1 MPPDAPDPSDAAPA
15 RRRDKPFR
23 PRCLALDLEAGAKDQ
38 KIHAVGAIRPDIRR
52 RLRHE
57 GRSGLEGALRQL
69 DQLAEGAEFLL
80 GHNLI
85 KHDLP
90 YLKAENPDL
99 RLLRLPVVDTLRL
112 SPLAFPRNPYHR
124 LVKHYKDADFRS
136 TSLNDPKQDAR
147 LAVDLFREERE
158 ALAAG
163 ASGLLAAW
171 HWLST
176 TKPGPS
182 ARGMDRLFRDLRQQP
197 RPSRARAQEAIRAR
211 LDGAGC
217 AAASVEVI
225 ERVDDHGWPL
235 AYALAW
241 LSVAGGNSVMPPWVR
256 HQFPAAPRLVR
267 RLRDTSCAARSCD
280 WCRERHDARRELTRW
295 FGFPDFRA
303 TPRTAGGL
311 PMQRAIVEAA
321 MAGEHVLGILPTGAG
336 KSVCYQLP
344 ALSRYD
350 RIGALTVVISPL
362 VALMADQVAGLE
374 KRGITGCLTVNSLLS
389 LPERKEA
396 LDRIRLGGAGIA
408 LIAPEQLRSP
418 TVRKALDQREIG
430 GWVLDEAHCLS
441 RWGHDFRPDYLYVGR
456 FIREQ
461 AARSGSAIPP
471 VMCLTATAKPDVR
484 DDIARHFRAK
494 LKIELLI
501 FDGGAERENLDF
513 EVRQSTQAD
522 KDRHILESVEAN
534 LAPETRGGAIVY
546 CSTRR
551 RSERVAE
558 FLRDAGVAADH
569 YHAGMKPEA
578 RKEVQE
584 QFIRGELRAIAATNA
599 FGMGID
605 KPDVRLVLHA
615 DVPGSLENYVQEAGR
630 AGRDG
635 APAKCVL
642 LYSPDDVERQFGLSA
657 RSRLA
662 HHEIVAI
669 LKALRRLDGWNRR
682 HRSTREV
689 VVTSGEILRE
699 ETEDAFERDKATD
712 DTRTRIAV
720 AWLEEAHFLERN
732 ENQTRVFPSSLR
744 FPSIEKAE
752 QRLMGEKGLSAPER
766 GRLLGVVRIILEA
779 DADDGIS
786 TDELMAECDLS
797 SAQVASVLTRLHRFG
812 ITTGKTALTAFV
824 HRAVPDASARR
835 LEEARN
841 VESALIAQLRDEAPD
856 LTVGESSR
864 LNLRIAAQ
872 CLQDDDVMGARPER
886 LMRIVRSIRYDGHGD
901 GPDAGGSWT
910 VRKKGRWAAE
920 ITLRRDWEELEAL
933 ASNRRNVAG
942 RLLTHFLERLPKGAR
957 GKDLL
962 AETTLEELG
971 GVVRSELFTSS
982 AADTEELA
990 HRAILW
996 LHEQEVIRVH
1006 KGLWVFRPAMRIRMQ
1021 RQRRGYTK
1029 RDFEPLRLHYTGQ
1042 ILQIHVMKEF
1052 AERGVKAIGEAR
1064 RLAKDYFTME
1074 ERKFLDRWLPGRE
1087 EELRMQTTPESRRRI
1102 VDDLRNPE
1110 QETIV
1115 ADDREDTN
1123 VLVLA
1128 GPGSGKTR
1136 VLVHRIAYLVRV
1148 RREAPHGVVA
1158 LTYNRHAAVQIR
1170 RRLRALIGDDARRV
1184 TVLTC
1189 HALAMRLLG
1198 RTFADR
1204 KERLDKK
1211 EVFRNL
1217 LREATDLLEGKDLP
1231 SDDTGEAEVRRER
1244 LLAGFRWIFVDEY
1257 QDIGD
1262 EEYRLIS
1269 ALAGRTKSADGEKLT
1284 LFAVGDDDQN
1294 IYSFKG
1300 ASVRFIRSF
1309 QEDYG
1314 PHVAHLTQNYRSSR
1328 RIIEVSNAVIAGARE
1343 RMKGSRHEIRIH
1355 AARRHA
1361 PPGGRWEELDPEGCG
1376 RVQILPVGH
1385 DFARQAVAVVGE
1397 LRRCAAL
1404 DPDWEWS
1411 RCAVVAREWRF
1422 LDPVRAVCELAK
1434 IPVQV
1439 GNQEMPPFWKLRET
1453 REFVGWL
1460 RARESRLIEP
1470 ERLSAWLREK
1480 PTEPWWDLLRQA
1492 MEEHKEETGRGR
1504 TPVAHLIEWLAEW
1517 GHEVRR
1523 RQRGLLLTTA
1533 HSAKGLE
1540 FDHVAVLDG
1549 GWDRISDN
1557 EDPDA
1562 PRRLYYVAMTRAR
1575 ETLLLARMESSAAP
1589 HEKLLHL
1596 PTVLQRQPGRR
1607 KPIPPEARCR
1617 TIRLRMSDVDLGFAG
1632 SHPAGDPIHRRI
1644 ANLSPGDALTTRV
1657 NGPGWDLIDTSGQL
1671 VGRLARKFDPPDGM
1685 RCRSAN
1691 VAAIVAWSREASDPK
1706 YLPRYRCDEWEVILP
1721 ELVFEPDPN
1730 PSDPDRALSPSEEEN
1745 ATLH

>member
-1 MPPDAPDPSDAAPA
+1 MTLSPGPLDQRDAGRSHHRAE
-15 RRRDKPFR
+15 PFR
-23 PRCLALDLEAGAKDQ
+23 PRCLALDLEVGAKDD
-38 KIHAVGAIRPDIRR
+38 KIHAIGAIRPDTER
-52 RLRHE
+52 RLRHK
-57 GRSGLEGALRQL
+57 GRSGLEGALREL
-69 DQLAEGAEFLL
+69 DQLADGAAFVL

-85 KHDLP
+85 EHDLP
-90 YLKAENPDL
+90 YLKDENPNL

-112 SPLAFPRNPYHR
+112 SPLAFPRNPYHH
-124 LVKHYKDADFRS
+124 LVKHYKDAGLRS
-136 TSLNDPKQDAR
+136 TSLNDPERDAR

-163 ASGLLAAW
+163 ASGLLAVW

-211 LDGAGC
+211 LDGSGC
-217 AAASVEVI
+217 TTASVEVI
-225 ERVDDHGWPL
+225 DRVDDHGWPL

-256 HQFPAAPRLVR
+256 HQFREAEELVR
-267 RLRDTSCAARSCD
+267 RLRDDPCASSGCR
-280 WCRERHDARRELTRW
+280 WCREHQDVRRQLNRW
-295 FGFPDFRA
+295 FGFPDFRPE
-303 TPRTAGGL
+303 PRAPDGKS
-311 PMQRAIVEAA
+311 MQRAIVEAA
-321 MAGEHVLGILPTGAG
+321 LAGEHVLGILPTGAG

-374 KRGITGCLTVNSLLS
+374 KRGITGCVTVNGLLS

-396 LDRIRLGGAGIA
+396 LNRIRLGGAGIV

-441 RWGHDFRPDYLYVGR
+441 RWGHDFRPDYLYIGR
-456 FIREQ
+456 FIRER
-461 AARSGSAIPP
+461 AKESGSRIPP

-484 DDIARHFRAK
+484 DDIVRHFRDRVE
-494 LKIELLI
+494 IELRV
-501 FDGGAERENLDF
+501 FDGGAERDNLDF
-513 EVRQSTQAD
+513 EVRQSTPAD

-558 FLRDAGVAADH
+558 FLRDADVAADH

-635 APAKCVL
+635 SLAKCVL

-669 LKALRRLDGWNRR
+669 LKALRRLDGRNRR
-682 HRSTREV
+682 HGSTREV
-689 VVTSGEILRE
+689 VVTSGEILHE
-699 ETEDAFERDKATD
+699 ETEEAFERDKATD
-712 DTRTRIAV
+712 DTRTRMAV
-720 AWLEEAHFLERN
+720 AWLEEADFLERK
-732 ENQTRVFPSSLR
+732 ENHTRVFPSSLR
-744 FPSIEKAE
+744 VLSIEKAE

-766 GRLLGVVRIILEA
+766 GRLLGVVRTILEA
-779 DADDGIS
+779 DADEGIS

-797 SAQVASVLTRLHRFG
+797 SAQVASVLARLYGFG
-812 ITTGKTALTAFV
+812 ITTDETAITAFV
-824 HRAVPDASARR
+824 HRGVYDSSARR
-835 LEEARN
+835 LDEAGN
-841 VESALIAQLRDEAPD
+841 VESALIAHLREAAPD

-872 CLQDDDVMGARPER
+872 CLQDDEVMGARPER
-886 LMRIVRSIRYDGHGD
+886 LVRIVRSIRYDGRGE
-901 GPDAGGSWT
+901 GPDALGSWT

-920 ITLRRDWEELEAL
+920 ITLRREWEELEVL
-933 ASNRRNVAG
+933 ASNRRRVAG
-942 RLLTHFLERLPKGAR
+942 RLLTHFLERLPQGAR

-971 GVVRSELFTSS
+971 GVVRSELFASS
-982 AADTEELA
+982 AADTEELT

-1021 RQRRGYTK
+1021 RQRPGYTK
-1029 RDFEPLRLHYTGQ
+1029 RDFEPLRLHYTRQ

-1052 AERGVKAIGEAR
+1052 AERGVKAIGEAL
-1064 RLAKDYFTME
+1064 RLAMDYFTTNE
-1074 ERKFLDRWLPGRE
+1074 KQFLDRWPSGRE
-1087 EELRMQTTPESRRRI
+1087 EELRVQTTPESRRRI

-1115 ADDREDTN
+1115 ADDRQDTN

-1148 RREAPHGVVA
+1148 RREDARGIVA

-1170 RRLRALIGDDARRV
+1170 RRLRELIGDDARGV

-1211 EVFRNL
+1211 KVFRNL

-1231 SDDTGEAEVRRER
+1231 PDEAGEADVRRER
-1244 LLAGFRWIFVDEY
+1244 LLAGFRWVFVDEY
-1257 QDIGD
+1257 QDIGP
-1262 EEYRLIS
+1262 EEYALIS
-1269 ALAGRTKSADGEKLT
+1269 ALAGRTRSDDGEKLT

-1300 ASVRFIRSF
+1300 ASVRFIRRF
-1309 QEDYG
+1309 KEDYG
-1314 PHVAHLTQNYRSSR
+1314 PHVAHLTQNYRSTR
-1328 RIIEVSNAVIAGARE
+1328 RIIEASNAVIAEARA
-1343 RMKGSRHEIRIH
+1343 RMKRETQRIGINE
-1355 AARRHA
+1355 ARREE
-1361 PPGGRWEELDPEGCG
+1361 PPGGCWEEFDPEVGG
-1376 RVQILPVGH
+1376 RVQILPAGH

-1397 LRRCAAL
+1397 LRRLAAL
-1404 DPDWEWS
+1404 DSEWNWS
-1411 RCAVVAREWRF
+1411 RCAVVAREWTL
-1422 LDPVRAVCELAK
+1422 LDPVRAVCEEAE
-1434 IPVQV
+1434 IPVQM
-1439 GNQEMPPFWKLRET
+1439 GSEHPSPFWRLRET

-1460 RARESRLIEP
+1460 RARESRLVESRRLLAWIR
-1470 ERLSAWLREK
+1470 ERRAN
-1480 PTEPWWDLLRQA
+1480 PWGDLLRQA
-1492 MEEHKEETGRGR
+1492 VEEHGEEAGDGKHSVEHLTSGWRSGDTRCTAVSGDSFSRRPTAPRDSSSITSPCWTAAGTEPATTR
-1504 TPVAHLIEWLAEW
+1504 TPMHPGA
-1517 GHEVRR
+1517 
-1523 RQRGLLLTTA
+1523 
-1533 HSAKGLE
+1533 
-1540 FDHVAVLDG
+1540 
-1549 GWDRISDN
+1549 
-1557 EDPDA
+1557 
-1562 PRRLYYVAMTRAR
+1562 
-1575 ETLLLARMESSAAP
+1575 SS
-1589 HEKLLHL
+1589 
-1596 PTVLQRQPGRR
+1596 
-1607 KPIPPEARCR
+1607 
-1617 TIRLRMSDVDLGFAG
+1617 
-1632 SHPAGDPIHRRI
+1632 
-1644 ANLSPGDALTTRV
+1644 
-1657 NGPGWDLIDTSGQL
+1657 TS
-1671 VGRLARKFDPPDGM
+1671 R
-1685 RCRSAN
+1685 
-1691 VAAIVAWSREASDPK
+1691 
-1706 YLPRYRCDEWEVILP
+1706 
-1721 ELVFEPDPN
+1721 
-1730 PSDPDRALSPSEEEN
+1730 
-1745 ATLH
+1745 